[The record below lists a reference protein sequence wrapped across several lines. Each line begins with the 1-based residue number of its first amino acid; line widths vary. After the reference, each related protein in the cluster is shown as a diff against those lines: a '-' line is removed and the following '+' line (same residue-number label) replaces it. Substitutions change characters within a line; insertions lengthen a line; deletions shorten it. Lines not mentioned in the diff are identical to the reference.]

1 MRKKH
6 TRSSDRKKDLDFHLL
21 LLAWPIAQFLVFYVA
36 VNFNSILLAFN
47 YGSEANPN
55 GGFFYYFEQCFE
67 MNNGTNIYLESMGIS
82 LLLFLCS
89 SIISIP
95 LALLF
100 AYYISRRFAGS
111 KFFRFILFL
120 PSILSATVMVILFKK
135 FNDFEITYF
144 IQEFFPDS
152 EIFSIVD
159 RSNIKTYITI
169 ILFDAFINFGTTTL
183 IYSNKMSE
191 IPNEIFEAAELDGV
205 SHIREFWSISLPLC
219 FPTLSTFIVTG
230 FATMFVNQ
238 YSLFTFFGSD
248 LMALSPG
255 PAGYLIY
262 NNVQQA
268 AALGNYTA
276 ESFHQMAA
284 FGLICT
290 FVTIPVV
297 FLVKYLLERFGPK
310 ES

>member
-1 MRKKH
+1 MRRKH
-6 TRSSDRKKDLDFHLL
+6 TRSSDRMKDLGFHLL
-21 LLAWPIAQFLVFYVA
+21 LLAWPIIQFLVFYVA

-47 YGSEANPN
+47 FGSDANPN
-55 GGFFYYFEQCFE
+55 GGFFYYFEQCFQIT
-67 MNNGTNIYLESMGIS
+67 NGTNIYLESMGIS
-82 LLLFLCS
+82 VLLFLCS
-89 SIISIP
+89 SVISIP

-135 FNDFEITYF
+135 FNDLEISYF
-144 IQEFFPDS
+144 ILEHFPNGN
-152 EIFSIVD
+152 IGGIVD
-159 RSNIKTYITI
+159 RTNIKTYITI
-169 ILFDAFINFGTTTL
+169 VLFDAFINFGTTTL

-205 SHIREFWSISLPLC
+205 SHIREFFSISLPLC

-238 YSLFTFFGSD
+238 YSLFTFFGSE
-248 LMALSPG
+248 LMALAPG

-268 AALGNYTA
+268 AMLGNYTA

-290 FVTIPVV
+290 FITIPVV
-297 FLVKYLLERFGPK
+297 FLVKCLLERLGPK